1 MDNDNMMC
9 QALSISQPTLDKY
22 KAICRDYKNETVL
35 IKKSQLQDMDMLK
48 YYLFSK
54 NLFKNECGQCK
65 LPPKWN
71 NKPLYLMVHHKNKT
85 ASDNRLENLEIT
97 CPNCLSQMDIAT
109 LKKNTNNVA
118 KSQCDNCKELLV
130 KAKLNDGLCSSCFEY
145 KMNSKFC
152 KEEVDMKAQELMD
165 DENIKNLHKIKNEM
179 YADGTGNSRGLRKKL
194 LESYNIMR
202 YQMNEEAKDEIV
214 VKPTNTAK
222 TPIVTKSIVD
232 PDELEEGENLMDAI
246 VKTAQRNMNTKK
258 N

>member
-1 MDNDNMMC
+1 MDEDAQMC
-9 QALSISQPTLDKY
+9 QMLRISPITLEKY
-22 KAICRDYKNETVL
+22 KNICKTYKNETVL
-35 IKKSQLQDMDMLK
+35 IKKSPLQDMDMLK

-54 NLFKNECGQCK
+54 NLFKNECAQCK

-85 ASDNRLENLEIT
+85 ASDNRLENLEIA

-118 KSQCDNCKELLV
+118 KTQCGNCKDLLV

-152 KEEVDMKAQELMD
+152 RENVAITGDLLE
-165 DENIKNLHKIKNEM
+165 DENIKNIQKIKSDL
-179 YADGTGNSRGLRKKL
+179 YGDGGNSRGLKKKL

-202 YQMNEEAKDEIV
+202 YQMNEDAKDEVV
-214 VKPTNTAK
+214 VKPTSVSM
-222 TPIVTKSIVD
+222 TPIVTKTIVD
-232 PDELEEGENLMDAI
+232 PDDLKEGDNLMDAI
-246 VKTAQRNMNTKK
+246 IRKIKK